1 MKSPERRAHGV
12 FQVIR
17 TLAALALLTASTHT
31 IAATTPPDQAPPNA
45 AMPKAGAKADP
56 ALSPISEWWEKVT
69 VTLAGDGKSNSCRY
83 ETSLV
88 PDAAKD
94 CNVSGDPK
102 ALGADAPQSKDQFT
116 RLTFERRFNPGSM
129 APQDAALQT
138 GDTLLGRQVLSLA
151 IDASGKVKGCRV
163 IAKSGDMTPAY
174 DCDDAQSEHFEASAA
189 KPGATDAH
197 EGFMTILVYGH
208 EEHLV

>member
-1 MKSPERRAHGV
+1 M
-12 FQVIR
+12 IR
-17 TLAALALLTASTHT
+17 TLAALALLSASATT
-31 IAATTPPDQAPPNA
+31 IAAATAPDAATPGKPA
-45 AMPKAGAKADP
+45 AAAAKADP
-56 ALSPISEWWEKVT
+56 ALSPTAEWWEKVT
-69 VTLAGDGKSNSCRY
+69 VTIAGDGKSNSCRY

-88 PDAAKD
+88 PDASKD
-94 CNVSGDPK
+94 CDVVGDAK
-102 ALGADAPQSKDQFT
+102 ALGAGAPSAKDQFT
-116 RLTFERRFNPGSM
+116 RLTFERRFNPGAM

-151 IDASGKVKGCRV
+151 IDGAGKVKGCRV

-174 DCDDAQSEHFEASAA
+174 SCDDAQSEHFEASAA
-189 KPGATDAH
+189 RPGATDAH

>member
-1 MKSPERRAHGV
+1 
-12 FQVIR
+12 VIR
-17 TLAALALLTASTHT
+17 TLAALALLTASATAT
-31 IAATTPPDQAPPNA
+31 IAATSNPSEA
-45 AMPKAGAKADP
+45 ATARNPTSENAKADP
-56 ALSPISEWWEKVT
+56 ALSPTSEWWEKVT

-88 PDAAKD
+88 PGTAKNCD
-94 CNVSGDPK
+94 VSGDPK
-102 ALGADAPQSKDQFT
+102 ALSGSAPSSKDQFT

-151 IDASGKVKGCRV
+151 IDAAGKVKGCRV

-174 DCDDAQSEHFEASAA
+174 NCDDAQSEHFEASVAR
-189 KPGATDAH
+189 PGTTDAH

>member
-1 MKSPERRAHGV
+1 M
-12 FQVIR
+12 IR
-17 TLAALALLTASTHT
+17 TLAALALLTASAHT
-31 IAATTPPDQAPPNA
+31 IAATSATDQATPKAAKPNA
-45 AMPKAGAKADP
+45 SSKADP
-56 ALSPISEWWEKVT
+56 VLSPTSEWWEKVT

-88 PDAAKD
+88 PETSKD
-94 CNVSGDPK
+94 CDVSGDPK

-151 IDASGKVKGCRV
+151 IDAAGKVKGCRV

-174 DCDDAQSEHFEASAA
+174 NCEDAQSEHFEASAA
-189 KPGATDAH
+189 KPGAADAH